1 VLQLA
6 VIRFCWSL
14 SDKKPTLAGVRWSR
28 MTRPWEPFKMRFNAS
43 GWFRRG
49 RVTSG
54 FEIQR
59 GTLARGTASLRQPQS
74 ACRLGCNEIWP
85 SVSPIPNGPSQG
97 TCA

>member
-28 MTRPWEPFKMRFNAS
+28 MTRPWEPSKMRFNAS

-54 FEIQR
+54 FEF
-59 GTLARGTASLRQPQS
+59 